1 MTVEETKRAFA
12 ELKAQGQ
19 TDEDILA
26 TLYVMFADDKISLKE
41 LENLINVL
49 GYELTEEFKAM
60 SPEEQKVN
68 GYKEVDD

>member
-1 MTVEETKRAFA
+1 MTVKEAKKMFA
-12 ELKAQGQ
+12 GLRAQGQ
-19 TDEDILA
+19 TDEDILG
-26 TLYVMFADDKISLKE
+26 TLYLMFADDRISLDE
-41 LENLINVL
+41 LETLCNVL